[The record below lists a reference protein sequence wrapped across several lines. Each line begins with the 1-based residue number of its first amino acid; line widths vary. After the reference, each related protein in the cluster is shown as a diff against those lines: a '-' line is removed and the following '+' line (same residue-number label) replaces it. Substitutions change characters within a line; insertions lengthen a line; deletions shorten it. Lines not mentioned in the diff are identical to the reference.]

1 MQTVAI
7 PLVVVSLLLAAGL
20 RLPLLERCSALVPW
34 VLLWGL
40 LAFSTCAVIAYR
52 PAPEEWSGLVEEGED
67 PGPEDPVPGD
77 GGDGP
82 PEPDL
87 DRQLRLNAL
96 AHPLTLLPL
105 ALAAISL
112 SYLLLDPDRARGTE
126 ATVAIILS
134 LVVAAASFLWRYVVR
149 YGDDHELL
157 EQRLAELHERGRSRQ
172 EEREAR
178 SLGVRLERGF
188 TETASLAGARILAE
202 LEREYAQLQEAL
214 ASRREVDPLAVA
226 RVPALAAETRRRGLS
241 VLADALELLEATAGS
256 GRERLQAEIARLER
270 EASSD
275 LDGPPE
281 GLVAIRDATLAS
293 QRERLALLDQ
303 LRLRVEQLLHQAGR
317 CEASLHRTRIELAA
331 IRTGSSEPSVN
342 SVVEALRGTIQQA
355 KEVQLKL
362 KQLGY

>member
-1 MQTVAI
+1 MQTVAV

-20 RLPLLERCSALVPW
+20 RLPLFDRWSALVPW

-40 LAFSTCAVIAYR
+40 LAFSASAVIAFR
-52 PAPEEWSGLVEEGED
+52 PVPELWSGPGEEGED
-67 PGPEDPVPGD
+67 PAPSD
-77 GGDGP
+77 GADGP
-82 PEPDL
+82 PEADL
-87 DRQLRLNAL
+87 RRQLRLNAL

-105 ALAAISL
+105 ALAAMSL

-126 ATVAIILS
+126 ATVAIFLS
-134 LVVAAASFLWRYVVR
+134 LAVAATSFVWRYAIR
-149 YGDDHELL
+149 YGDEYELL
-157 EQRLAELHERGRSRQ
+157 EHRLADLRERGRSRQ

-178 SLGVRLERGF
+178 SLGLRLERGF
-188 TETASLAGARILAE
+188 TETASVAGARILAE

-214 ASRREVDPLAVA
+214 ASRREVDPLAVT

-241 VLADALELLEATAGS
+241 VLADALELLEATEGS

-270 EASSD
+270 EASS
-275 LDGPPE
+275 LDRPPA
-281 GLVAIRDATLAS
+281 GLVEIRDATLVA

-331 IRTGSSEPSVN
+331 IRTGSSETSVN
-342 SVVEALRGTIQQA
+342 GVIEALRGTIQQA
-355 KEVQLKL
+355 QEVQLKL